1 MYQRLIQPAYTRL
14 EFHPLFPLQEEERAT
29 PQSEV
34 ANAETVEDSRE
45 TEAWAC
51 ETWNNVKANCAAAI
65 CSSQEILSKTWK
77 ITEPTGK
84 GQDSWKMLILV
95 QCSMQ
100 VGGRGEGT

>member
-45 TEAWAC
+45 TEA
-51 ETWNNVKANCAAAI
+51 
-65 CSSQEILSKTWK
+65 
-77 ITEPTGK
+77 
-84 GQDSWKMLILV
+84 
-95 QCSMQ
+95 
-100 VGGRGEGT
+100 